1 MEGQIKLG
9 EETYRIALLDNN
21 SDGLYTISDDYLLFD
36 FNQDGKLDG
45 RLVKE
50 KGSEYYKVK
59 EGIKLKDTFNIN
71 DLSYRVVYISEKG
84 DKIRVQQVSR

>member
-1 MEGQIKLG
+1 M
-9 EETYRIALLDNN
+9 
-21 SDGLYTISDDYLLFD
+21 LFD